1 MHPPMPPSPATF
13 PPLLPPPSNASVQK
27 VLIVYSKDQLLNNEH
42 INPLYRRTAEEY
54 CKEVYNLVHTLT
66 LFSRAPTANGV
77 TFKCVYDVYE
87 AEQQYITNFIE
98 WTDRQL
104 QQCQVILLLCSPSI
118 VNVARDRTV
127 HMEVGLFSLDSLINS
142 LSHKHVIPVYLNMP
156 KNRSWTFQQLHSTP
170 QYELQTRV
178 LEERLSDVHDE
189 MEFESKARELFQNE
203 DRLKDFV
210 QLLRILRKE
219 AVTPPSPL
227 DPVPLPPGNVCTCC
241 VCVCV

>member
-1 MHPPMPPSPATF
+1 
-13 PPLLPPPSNASVQK
+13 
-27 VLIVYSKDQLLNNEH
+27 
-42 INPLYRRTAEEY
+42 
-54 CKEVYNLVHTLT
+54 
-66 LFSRAPTANGV
+66 
-77 TFKCVYDVYE
+77 
-87 AEQQYITNFIE
+87 
-98 WTDRQL
+98 
-104 QQCQVILLLCSPSI
+104 
-118 VNVARDRTV
+118 
-127 HMEVGLFSLDSLINS
+127 
-142 LSHKHVIPVYLNMP
+142 MP

-227 DPVPLPPGNVCTCC
+227 DPVPLPPGNVC